1 MAASS
6 ASTQPALNPATLDQV
21 VQAIKQGFAGMNKNL
36 IDLKSEFNKNLIDLK
51 SEFIDLKTE
60 LKNLR
65 SDVQSVGQNVRDIP
79 AAFLQA
85 SQNVIDTHEQS
96 TASLSFAC
104 LAASLRFTVC
114 GCSVKMVS
122 PDDPAV
128 KITAFRLVNLE
139 YCRFHLFAEN
149 IRSVIRTLL
158 TSDSEDVLAFEVD
171 SEMLQLFDLSASESI
186 LSRKI
191 EFFRRKATEKSLIY
205 FSRLHS
211 AKN

>member
-85 SQNVIDTHEQS
+85 SQNVIDTHEQI
-96 TASLSFAC
+96 
-104 LAASLRFTVC
+104 
-114 GCSVKMVS
+114 KMVS